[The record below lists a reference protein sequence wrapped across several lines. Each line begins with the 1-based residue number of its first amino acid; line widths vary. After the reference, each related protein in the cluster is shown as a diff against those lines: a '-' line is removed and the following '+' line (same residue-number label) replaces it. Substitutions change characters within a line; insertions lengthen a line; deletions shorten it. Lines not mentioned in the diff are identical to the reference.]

1 VEFGD
6 RAGYAGYIGAHDHFT
21 AREGGS
27 DLRGATQD
35 RPQRR
40 RAESAGVSR
49 LRKEFAVFRGCSCS
63 MQVLILSNTI
73 YALVLPVIE
82 IFVAAYVMRNS
93 HAVDKVVS
101 YQLSVYTATPV
112 AFFLNG
118 ILLGRVHVKHLYAA
132 GMLLSGVAMMTMM
145 GAGVLTPTGI
155 AISGL
160 LMGLSTGL
168 FWANRGLLALTTTD
182 DSNRNYY
189 YGVELFF
196 ASLASVVIPALIG
209 WFIGWTALYGWMGGR
224 VNRAYQIVSVVF
236 LCLTAIAAGIL
247 ERGAFGSP
255 PHTRFVFFRF
265 HPLWRQMLKLA
276 LLKGLAQGY
285 ILTAPAML
293 ILLLVGEEGTLG
305 ATQAIG
311 GVFSACLLYTVG
323 RVAGPRH
330 RRLVFSAG
338 LVLFLLGAVSNA
350 LLFNA
355 VGVLIFIGCL
365 VLAKPLLDLAYNPI
379 ELQVVDFVSRIERR
393 NQYAYLFNHDL
404 GLFAGRALGCLL
416 FLAIAHWGSGRAA
429 LRYALPAIALL
440 QLFSIHVAG
449 QISRTL
455 RGSSPVEAE

>member
-1 VEFGD
+1 
-6 RAGYAGYIGAHDHFT
+6 
-21 AREGGS
+21 
-27 DLRGATQD
+27 
-35 RPQRR
+35 
-40 RAESAGVSR
+40 
-49 LRKEFAVFRGCSCS
+49 
-63 MQVLILSNTI
+63 MQVLILSNMI

-82 IFVAAYVMRNS
+82 IFVGAYVMRNS
-93 HAVDKVVS
+93 HAVDKVIS

-118 ILLGRVHVKHLYAA
+118 ILLGRIQAKHLYAA
-132 GMLLSGVAMMTMM
+132 GMLLSGVAMITMM
-145 GAGVLTPTGI
+145 GASVLTPTGI

-209 WFIGWTALYGWMGGR
+209 WFISGTALYGWLNGK

-236 LCLTAIAAGIL
+236 LCLTVIAAGIL

-255 PHTRFVFFRF
+255 PRMRFVFFHF

-293 ILLLVGEEGTLG
+293 ILLLVGQEGTLG

-311 GVFSACLLYTVG
+311 GVASACLLYTVG
-323 RVAGPRH
+323 RAAGPRH
-330 RRLVFSAG
+330 RRFVFSAG
-338 LVLFLLGAVSNA
+338 LVLFLLGAVANA

-355 VGVLIFIGCL
+355 VGVLIFIACL

-379 ELQVVDFVSRIERR
+379 ELQVVDTVSRLEKR

-416 FLAIAHWGSGRAA
+416 FLAIAYWGSGIMA
-429 LRYALPAIALL
+429 LRYALPAIAFL

-449 QISRTL
+449 QITGMLETERLAPL
-455 RGSSPVEAE
+455 RCSGEPAPKKPETQ